1 MASNTASRC
10 MTRLESVNAG
20 SKKNSQRARVSRER
34 PARRCCT
41 VRSCGHNCAIFS
53 DGRANFPALG
63 HGRAECL
70 QCCQSVIQDPKIAD
84 CQQAFAHGSVS
95 HENHAKRWQANDK
108 SPSPLGASSVRTR
121 WNQSR
126 GVIRSTDGLT
136 STSGW
141 VWPFSTESGAS
152 LMPIVALILF

>member
-10 MTRLESVNAG
+10 MTRLESVNADS

-108 SPSPLGASSVRTR
+108 SPSPLGARIRLSLTVPFKEAVDFAQHCSHLGRCLRSTA
-121 WNQSR
+121 SGR
-126 GVIRSTDGLT
+126 GIRSCDAT
-136 STSGW
+136 
-141 VWPFSTESGAS
+141 
-152 LMPIVALILF
+152 